1 MTDTQAKIAPNQH
14 LIGIAGSRNSLMTP
28 ALILDLDVFEQ
39 NLAKMAE
46 FSRAAGVALRSHG
59 KSHKSVRIAHR
70 QREAGAVGA
79 CCATVGEAEVFA
91 KGSVEGILITTP
103 ISGGEKLER
112 LGRLLARVPDIMLAV
127 DSTDYVNALQ
137 EIARAND
144 LPIAVLVDIDPGI
157 KRTGVPDEAA
167 LIGLARAIE
176 DSGNLKFAGVQF
188 YAGDLQHVEEE
199 SDRLAQ
205 LAQAHT
211 RLSASLSALR
221 EAGLAPAIVSGGG
234 TGSFDR
240 DAASGLFTEL
250 QVGSYIFLD
259 AQYARVRRD
268 KEPRFLPSLF
278 VKMAVTSANHSG
290 LVTVDA
296 GLKHFAFDG
305 GVPVLMRGAPA
316 GAIYSYA
323 GDEHGWITTPAAGD
337 LKFGHMIEGM
347 VPHCD
352 PTVNLYNEYHCVR
365 GDTLVDI
372 WPVDARGA

>member
-157 KRTGVPDEAA
+157 KRTGVPDE
-167 LIGLARAIE
+167 IGRA
-176 DSGNLKFAGVQF
+176 
-188 YAGDLQHVEEE
+188 HV
-199 SDRLAQ
+199 
-205 LAQAHT
+205 
-211 RLSASLSALR
+211 
-221 EAGLAPAIVSGGG
+221 
-234 TGSFDR
+234 
-240 DAASGLFTEL
+240 
-250 QVGSYIFLD
+250 
-259 AQYARVRRD
+259 
-268 KEPRFLPSLF
+268 
-278 VKMAVTSANHSG
+278 
-290 LVTVDA
+290 
-296 GLKHFAFDG
+296 
-305 GVPVLMRGAPA
+305 
-316 GAIYSYA
+316 
-323 GDEHGWITTPAAGD
+323 
-337 LKFGHMIEGM
+337 
-347 VPHCD
+347 
-352 PTVNLYNEYHCVR
+352 
-365 GDTLVDI
+365 
-372 WPVDARGA
+372 